1 MKNFKKGFTLIEIM
15 VTSAIIGFIILGM
28 SRFTKE
34 FLTGY
39 NFSFQETQAISEAQQ
54 AITVMERE
62 LREMRDGVDGS
73 YPLVTADDNELVFY
87 GDVDD
92 DGDAERVRYYLVGTD
107 LIKQVFEYIPG
118 QSNYA
123 CVNGCDIC
131 HDPGN
136 NENTITIPEAAWPA
150 HSNHGDY
157 LGTCI
162 PGGEEGQ
169 LGSTT
174 TSERIVASYIQVGV
188 NPIFS
193 YYNSGWPTDEL
204 NNPLILE
211 NRLLDTRLIQI
222 QVNVNINPQTNPD
235 DFEVSTFVH
244 LRNMKDNL

>member
-1 MKNFKKGFTLIEIM
+1 MKKGFTLVEIM
-15 VTSAIIGFIILGM
+15 VTTVIVGFVILGM
-28 SRFTKE
+28 SRFSKD

-73 YPLVTADDNELVFY
+73 YPLVTTDDNELVFY

-107 LIKQVFEYIPG
+107 LVKQVFEYIPG
-118 QSNYA
+118 ESNYA
-123 CVNGCDIC
+123 CVNGCTIC
-131 HDPGN
+131 HYPGN
-136 NENTITIPEAAWPA
+136 NEQTITIPESAWPA

-157 LGTCI
+157 LGPCI
-162 PGGEEGQ
+162 PEGEELG

-174 TSERIVASYIQVGV
+174 TSEKIVASYIQVGV
-188 NPIFS
+188 DPIFS
-193 YYNSGWPTDEL
+193 YYNSSWPADEI

-211 NRLLDTRLIQI
+211 NRLLDTRLIQV
-222 QVNVNINPQTNPD
+222 QVNININPDTNPD
-235 DFEVSTFVH
+235 DFNVSTFVH
-244 LRNMKDNL
+244 LRNLKDNL